1 MPIFGLRFEMP
12 LNAEEEFQMQW
23 IMNHRMEDKD
33 EQMQKQ
39 AEADAAARPVRL
51 ARGRKMR
58 RNPAAWDL
66 PMPEDEIDLHG
77 MTADEAAE
85 AVERRIDDLTIAGLK
100 VLRVIHGGG
109 NPSYGNVKRIID
121 RKVRSEWS
129 NRIRLYKVE
138 PDNAGSSILI
148 IGKPANSDAPA
159 RPAPKKPSK
168 TARKK
173 KILGIFTNFSPPTP
187 LKTPNFY
194 L

>member
-1 MPIFGLRFEMP
+1 MV

-33 EQMQKQ
+33 EVMQKQ
-39 AEADAAARPVRL
+39 AEADAAVRPARM

-85 AVERRIDDLTIAGLK
+85 AVERRIDDLNIAGLK

-121 RKVRSEWS
+121 RKVRSVWS

-138 PDNAGSSILI
+138 PDNAGSSIMVL
-148 IGKPANSDAPA
+148 GKPAPK
-159 RPAPKKPSK
+159 PEKAPKN
-168 TARKK
+168 ARKR
-173 KILGIFTNFSPPTP
+173 
-187 LKTPNFY
+187 
-194 L
+194 

>member
-1 MPIFGLRFEMP
+1 MA

-33 EQMQKQ
+33 EQMRVN
-39 AEADAAARPVRL
+39 AENAAVKHPSRL

-85 AVERRIDDLTIAGLK
+85 AVERRIDDLNIAGLK

-121 RKVRSEWS
+121 RKVRSVWS

-138 PDNAGSSILI
+138 PDNAGSSIMIL
-148 IGKPANSDAPA
+148 GKPVPT
-159 RPAPKKPSK
+159 PEKPSK
-168 TARKK
+168 TTRKR
-173 KILGIFTNFSPPTP
+173 
-187 LKTPNFY
+187 
-194 L
+194 

>member
-1 MPIFGLRFEMP
+1 MP

-159 RPAPKKPSK
+159 RPTPKKPAKSS
-168 TARKK
+168 RKR
-173 KILGIFTNFSPPTP
+173 
-187 LKTPNFY
+187 
-194 L
+194 

>member
-1 MPIFGLRFEMP
+1 MP

-39 AEADAAARPVRL
+39 AEADAAVRPVRMT
-51 ARGRKMR
+51 RGRKMR

-148 IGKPANSDAPA
+148 IGKPASSDAPA

-173 KILGIFTNFSPPTP
+173 
-187 LKTPNFY
+187 
-194 L
+194 

>member
-1 MPIFGLRFEMP
+1 MP

-39 AEADAAARPVRL
+39 AEAEAAVKHPSRL
-51 ARGRKMR
+51 SRGRKMR

-85 AVERRIDDLTIAGLK
+85 AVERRIDDLNIAGLK

-121 RKVRSEWS
+121 RKVRSVWS

-138 PDNAGSSILI
+138 PDNAGSSIMVL
-148 IGKPANSDAPA
+148 GKPAKSDLPS
-159 RPAPKKPSK
+159 RTVPKKPSK

-173 KILGIFTNFSPPTP
+173 
-187 LKTPNFY
+187 
-194 L
+194 

>member
-1 MPIFGLRFEMP
+1 MA

-39 AEADAAARPVRL
+39 AEADAAVRPVRMV
-51 ARGRKMR
+51 RGRKMR

-85 AVERRIDDLTIAGLK
+85 AVERRIDDLNIAGLK

-138 PDNAGSSILI
+138 PDNAGSSIMVL
-148 IGKPANSDAPA
+148 GKPVQSEAPA
-159 RPAPKKPSK
+159 RPVPKKSAK
-168 TARKK
+168 NARKR
-173 KILGIFTNFSPPTP
+173 
-187 LKTPNFY
+187 
-194 L
+194 

>member
-1 MPIFGLRFEMP
+1 MA

-39 AEADAAARPVRL
+39 AEADAAVRPARTL
-51 ARGRKMR
+51 RGRKMR

-138 PDNAGSSILI
+138 PDNAGSSIMIL
-148 IGKPANSDAPA
+148 GKPATNDLQA
-159 RPAPKKPSK
+159 RPAPKKK
-168 TARKK
+168 TRSPRKK
-173 KILGIFTNFSPPTP
+173 
-187 LKTPNFY
+187 
-194 L
+194 

>member
-1 MPIFGLRFEMP
+1 MP

-33 EQMQKQ
+33 EQMP
-39 AEADAAARPVRL
+39 AAKPVRM

-58 RNPAAWDL
+58 RNPAAWEL

-138 PDNAGSSILI
+138 PDNAGSSIMIL
-148 IGKPANSDAPA
+148 GKPAQSDTPA
-159 RPAPKKPSK
+159 RPTPKKPAK
-168 TARKK
+168 IARKR
-173 KILGIFTNFSPPTP
+173 
-187 LKTPNFY
+187 
-194 L
+194 